1 VFAKRKKKKRA
12 SKTVSAVQRL
22 VWKKS
27 FETEMWVQ
35 AELNQGANGRDVVCV
50 CVCVC
55 VLGKVRW
62 VCGCVCAWEGQ
73 VGVEVR

>member
-1 VFAKRKKKKRA
+1 MCLQKRKKKKRA

-22 VWKKS
+22 VWKS

-35 AELNQGANGRDVVCV
+35 AELNQGANGRDVGGV

-62 VCGCVCAWEGQ
+62 G
-73 VGVEVR
+73 VGVR

>member
-22 VWKKS
+22 VWKS

-55 VLGKVRW
+55 VY
-62 VCGCVCAWEGQ
+62 VCTWEGQ
-73 VGVEVR
+73 VGVGVR

>member
-55 VLGKVRW
+55 VY
-62 VCGCVCAWEGQ
+62 VCTWEGQ
-73 VGVEVR
+73 VGVGVR

>member
-1 VFAKRKKKKRA
+1 
-12 SKTVSAVQRL
+12 VSAVQRL
-22 VWKKS
+22 VWKS

-55 VLGKVRW
+55 VY
-62 VCGCVCAWEGQ
+62 VCTWEGQ
-73 VGVEVR
+73 VGVGVR